1 MGEEMLKLLISVG
14 ERLMLRVS
22 VFAVRGMV
30 ASALSLC
37 EAARGPE
44 SRCLGI
50 VFNNVNI
57 PLRLIIQEC
66 WRIRAITSIS

>member
-37 EAARGPE
+37 
-44 SRCLGI
+44 
-50 VFNNVNI
+50 
-57 PLRLIIQEC
+57 
-66 WRIRAITSIS
+66 